1 MSDQVAT
8 RKAPTPVTDVLRSAG
23 LRVTPQRQLV
33 VEVLR
38 RAGVRHLTA
47 EDVFREV
54 SERYHGF
61 NRSTVYRVLDLLTSA
76 GVVSQHRL
84 GGSVAH
90 FELTGAGV
98 HHHLI
103 CVDCQRVLDLDPAE
117 LRELSRRVQRRTGF
131 AVGQVA
137 VTIEGRCSACRGG
150 VSG

>member
-1 MSDQVAT
+1 MTEQAARRPATQVTA
-8 RKAPTPVTDVLRSAG
+8 VLRSAG

-33 VEVLR
+33 VEVLQG
-38 RAGVRHLTA
+38 AGARHLTA
-47 EDVFREV
+47 EDVYREV
-54 SERYHGF
+54 SERYPGF
-61 NRSTVYRVLDLLTSA
+61 NRSTVYRVLDLLTSS

-103 CVDCQRVLDLDPAE
+103 CVDCQHVFDLDGAE
-117 LRELSRRVQRRTGF
+117 LRELGRRVQRRTGF

-137 VTIEGRCSACRGG
+137 VTIEGRCAACR
-150 VSG
+150 SGASG